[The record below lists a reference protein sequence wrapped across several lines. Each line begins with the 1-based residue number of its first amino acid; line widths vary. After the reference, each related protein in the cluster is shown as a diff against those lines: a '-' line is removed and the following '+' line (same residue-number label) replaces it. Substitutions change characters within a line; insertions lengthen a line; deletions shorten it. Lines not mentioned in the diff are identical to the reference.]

1 MPEKPSMVRSG
12 YGTMTEPT
20 STRKGFIM
28 DLGGGLFIPVPGIIA
43 ILICLAV
50 IVIGTSLK
58 R

>member
-1 MPEKPSMVRSG
+1 
-12 YGTMTEPT
+12 
-20 STRKGFIM
+20 M